1 MKLCTYE
8 DLNLCLPWQQAFALY
23 FQMCLYVEAVLVGDK
38 AVAVSL
44 GTSGS
49 LEHMNA
55 DMTATYPP
63 GRKATVQV
71 FPGKLYSR

>member
-23 FQMCLYVEAVLVGDK
+23 FQMCLDVEAGLVGDK

-44 GTSGS
+44 V
-49 LEHMNA
+49 LVE
-55 DMTATYPP
+55 
-63 GRKATVQV
+63 V
-71 FPGKLYSR
+71 